1 MRIALAADHGGYQL
15 KEELKKHL
23 AATGMQFLDFGTDT
37 EASCDYPDYGKLAAR
52 AVAEADAD
60 FGVVICKS
68 GVGMSIVA
76 NKVKG
81 VRCGTCH
88 TTTDAELARRHN
100 HANVLSLAANKVSPQ
115 LAAQILNAFV
125 TTEPEGGRHK
135 RRVDKITR
143 LEL

>member
-23 AATGMQFLDFGTDT
+23 ASTGMQFLDFGTDT
-37 EASCDYPDYGKLAAR
+37 EASCDYPDYGKLAAK
-52 AVAEADAD
+52 AVVDGDAE

-68 GVGMSIVA
+68 GIGMSIVA

-88 TTTDAELARRHN
+88 SEQDAALARQHN
-100 HANVLSLAANKVSPQ
+100 HANVLSLAANKLSPE
-115 LAAQILNAFV
+115 LAAEILEAFV
-125 TTEPEGGRHK
+125 RTEPEGGRHK
-135 RRVDKITR
+135 RRVDKIAQ
-143 LEL
+143 LER